1 MSCKSCIARI
11 GKNGGEYHVHCIEC
25 CVALVA
31 SARPDKK
38 RAAAMLAAIERI
50 KGAPS
55 RDAILDRV
63 KNIVSGKNAL

>member
-1 MSCKSCIARI
+1 MSCMSCVARS
-11 GKNGGEYHVHCIEC
+11 GKNGGDYHVHCIEC
-25 CVALVA
+25 CAALVA
-31 SARPDKK
+31 STRPDKN